1 MAHIVVPPIRELGDV
16 KLGSLVSFQ
25 YFAQTEARQHMGIR
39 LEYEKSPHPAILVL
53 HRDGNG
59 KPVTFV
65 VPRGH
70 LANQENIHPHL
81 WVVDHEDSWT
91 LRTTVDA
98 WDAGVRSFAYQ
109 DSESGLL
116 VVGSSRTGVI
126 ALGRRGCCFVDF
138 ATWKVCEPVVEP
150 FASTRKW
157 TISIKG
163 RANEDCDIFSS

>member
-1 MAHIVVPPIRELGDV
+1 MAHIVVPSIRELKDV
-16 KLGSLVSFQ
+16 KPGSLVSFQ
-25 YFAQTEARQHMGIR
+25 YFAQMEACQHMGIR
-39 LEYEKSPHPAILVL
+39 LEYENSPHPAILVL
-53 HRDGNG
+53 HRDSDG
-59 KPVTFV
+59 KPATFV

-70 LANQENIHPHL
+70 FANQENIHPHL

-98 WDAGVRSFAYQ
+98 WDAGVRTFAHR

-116 VVGSSRTGVI
+116 VAGLVRTGVI
-126 ALGRRGCCFVDF
+126 ALGRHGCCFVDF
-138 ATWKVCEPVVEP
+138 ATWKVCEPVSEP

-163 RANEDCDIFSS
+163 RANEDRDIFSS